1 MSNIQERA
9 SLQQQ
14 ARDELKRREAMREKL
29 EAEHAN
35 SELHAI
41 IKATNKEHPAKA
53 EIERLQTY
61 LEQHPEDIEKLGN
74 LANHV
79 ETQVLES
86 AFSSALTKK
95 AAYMHMANMRVE
107 MNYDQS
113 SGIEKGLIDNIVL
126 CWLRLHICEFQYEQ
140 YTKNASLARALFWEK
155 ALSAAQK
162 RFLRSVETLARVRKL
177 MQPAANPL
185 TMMLVKQQ
193 MNFRN
198 K

>member
-1 MSNIQERA
+1 MA
-9 SLQQQ
+9 
-14 ARDELKRREAMREKL
+14 
-29 EAEHAN
+29 
-35 SELHAI
+35 SELFEI
-41 IKATNKEHPAKA
+41 IKATNKEAPSRAD
-53 EIERLQTY
+53 IDRLQTY
-61 LEQHPEDIEKLGN
+61 LEQHPDEVEKLGN

-155 ALSAAQK
+155 ALSANQ
-162 RFLRSVETLARVRKL
+162 RRYLRSVETLARVRRL
-177 MQPAANPL
+177 MKDPPSPALAIL
-185 TMMLVKQQ
+185 LKQQ